1 MPKYKK
7 EAVSLV
13 RRLLDKNEIPF
24 DLPEKMKMHILKKIE
39 SVPFNRYPE
48 QAYAVLREKLATYC
62 GFSADTIVPGN
73 GGDEILWML
82 FSRYVKPGDSVLVF
96 SPTFSEYY
104 RLADLFGANLCT
116 VQTDLDGDEPRFD
129 HALFLRRMAKLKP
142 SLVLVDSPNN
152 PTGQSHPVSFIGK
165 AVALCE
171 STIVIDE
178 AYGEFARDNWLS
190 SMRGNDLP
198 ANVVVLKTLS
208 KAWGLAGLRLGY
220 AVCGEKA
227 ALDLNGARSPFN
239 VNILS
244 RTAAEVVLEH
254 TEAMLERVKDI
265 CVLRDAFICNVNR
278 LQGWR
283 AFRSDANFVL
293 VRAPFSW
300 SVLSSSL
307 GDLCL
312 KCFALSPETEDSI
325 CWLRVSIGTEE
336 DMDSVISFFATMQ
349 RR

>member
-1 MPKYKK
+1 MFLKIEMVFFSVRRGSKILLLKK
-7 EAVSLV
+7 EGGGEPL
-13 RRLLDKNEIPF
+13 RRLLDKNENPF
-24 DLPEKMKMHILKKIE
+24 DLPEEIKTLILQKIGRA
-39 SVPFNRYPE
+39 SFNRYPDPE
-48 QAYAVLREKLATYC
+48 YAVLKERLSMYC
-62 GFSADTIVPGN
+62 GFSADFIVPGN

-104 RLADLFGANLCT
+104 RLADLFGANLCI
-116 VQTDLDGDEPRFD
+116 VQADLNGDEPRFD
-129 HALFLRRMAKLKP
+129 HALFLRRMAELKP

-190 SMRGNDLP
+190 SMRGKVLP

-220 AVCGEKA
+220 AVCGEDSA
-227 ALDLNGARSPFN
+227 SALNAARSPFN

-244 RTAAEVVLEH
+244 GTAAEIILEH
-254 TEAMLERVKDI
+254 SEVMLARVKLLCGI
-265 CVLRDAFICNVNR
+265 RDGFISLVNR
-278 LQGWR
+278 LQG
-283 AFRSDANFVL
+283 
-293 VRAPFSW
+293 
-300 SVLSSSL
+300 
-307 GDLCL
+307 
-312 KCFALSPETEDSI
+312 
-325 CWLRVSIGTEE
+325 
-336 DMDSVISFFATMQ
+336 
-349 RR
+349 

>member
-1 MPKYKK
+1 MNP
-7 EAVSLV
+7 L
-13 RRLLDKNEIPF
+13 RRLLDKNENPF
-24 DLPEKMKMHILKKIE
+24 DLPEEIKALILQKIGRA
-39 SVPFNRYPE
+39 SFNRYPDPE
-48 QAYAVLREKLATYC
+48 YAVLKERLSMYC
-62 GFSADTIVPGN
+62 GFSADSIVPGN

-104 RLADLFGANLCT
+104 RLADLFGASLCT
-116 VQTDLDGDEPRFD
+116 VQADLNGDEPRFD
-129 HALFLRRMAKLKP
+129 HTLFLSRMAELKP

-190 SMRGNDLP
+190 SMRGKVLP

-220 AVCGEKA
+220 AVCGKDSA
-227 ALDLNGARSPFN
+227 SALNAARSPFN

-244 RTAAEVVLEH
+244 GTAAEIILEH
-254 TEAMLERVKDI
+254 SEVMLARVKLLCGI
-265 CVLRDAFICNVNR
+265 RDGFISLVNR

-283 AFRSDANFVL
+283 AFSSDANFVL
-293 VRAPFSW
+293 IRAPFPW
-300 SVLSSSL
+300 SSFASSL

-312 KCFALSPETEDSI
+312 KRFALSSDTEDST

-336 DMDSVISFFATMQ
+336 DMESVISLFATMQ